1 MNILIA
7 EDDPFHRSFLSKTVR
22 QALPAC
28 ETLHE
33 AVDGKEAINI
43 VLTHDIDGVVM
54 DLQMPNLSGIAAAST
69 IWAKRPDMR
78 ILFWSNYSD
87 EAYVRGISRIVPKE
101 AVYGYLLKT
110 ASEHRLGLA
119 VLGVFQEDQC
129 IIDREI
135 RGVQQR
141 TQDIHEG
148 LSNTEFE
155 VLMDIALGMTD
166 KSIAARRGISTRS
179 VQSRLKQLYEKLGIE
194 QIVPQGNG
202 GPAFNSR
209 TRAVAIALSRGL
221 LNLEGM
227 SVSEG
232 QMKNWLE
239 EKNYQP

>member
-7 EDDPFHRSFLSKTVR
+7 EDDPFHRAFLSSTVR
-22 QALPAC
+22 NALPSC
-28 ETLHE
+28 ENLHE
-33 AVDGKEAINI
+33 AVDGKEAVEI
-43 VLTHDIDGVVM
+43 VLNNDIDGVVM
-54 DLQMPNLSGIAAAST
+54 DVQMPEVSGIAAAST
-69 IWAKRPDMR
+69 IWKKQPDMR

-87 EAYVRGISRIVPKE
+87 EAYVRGISRIVPKQ

-166 KSIAARRGISTRS
+166 KSIATRRGISTRS
-179 VQSRLKQLYEKLGIE
+179 VQSRLKQLYEKLGID
-194 QIVPQGNG
+194 QYPQDDVT
-202 GPAFNSR
+202 GPTFNSR
-209 TRAVAIALSRGL
+209 TRAVAIALFRGL

-227 SVSEG
+227 SVAEENL
-232 QMKNWLE
+232 KLWLE
-239 EKNYQP
+239 DH

>member
-7 EDDPFHRSFLSKTVR
+7 EDDPFHRTFLSSTV
-22 QALPAC
+22 QSALPDC
-28 ETLHE
+28 DTLFE
-33 AVDGKEAINI
+33 AAGGAEAIDI
-43 VLTHDIDGVVM
+43 VERERVDGVVM
-54 DLQMPNLSGIAAAST
+54 DLQMPHVSGIAAASS
-69 IWAKRPDMR
+69 IWKKHPDMR

-119 VLGVFQEDQC
+119 LLGVFKEDQC
-129 IIDREI
+129 IIDREV
-135 RGVQQR
+135 RGIQQR
-141 TQDIHEG
+141 AQDIHEG

-166 KSIAARRGISTRS
+166 KAIAARRNISTRS
-179 VQSRLKQLYEKLGIE
+179 VQGRLKHLYEKLGID
-194 QIVPQGNG
+194 QDTTGTDI
-202 GPAFNSR
+202 GPLFNSR

-227 SVSEG
+227 S
-232 QMKNWLE
+232 LAE
-239 EKNYQP
+239 EKLALWHATLKK